1 MKNKILPELGKILVY
16 ADEKFSFLLEFPRM
30 RAFAAEYTDG
40 GCVVTREYQN
50 GLRIFDAWDDR
61 KPPPIT
67 AHNYKEEIDRFAALI
82 KKEIGKKNQAFFRA
96 YTVDVE
102 EESVIIRLRIA
113 VNADK
118 EGGSIDSIL
127 HAGGNEIRFFYS
139 PEAI

>member
-1 MKNKILPELGKILVY
+1 MTKPIFQELGKILAY
-16 ADEKFSFLLEFPRM
+16 ANEKFSFLLELPRM

-67 AHNYKEEIDRFAALI
+67 AHNYKEEIDKFASLI
-82 KKEIGKKNQAFFRA
+82 KKEIGNKNQAFFRA

-102 EESVIIRLRIA
+102 EESVVIRLRIA
-113 VNADK
+113 VSADK
-118 EGGSIDSIL
+118 EKGSIDSIL
-127 HAGGNEIRFFYS
+127 HAGGNEIRFF
-139 PEAI
+139 